1 MINDAIIIL
10 IDQRKENLMKERQE
24 INSRI
29 KELYSKIEE
38 TENETRKKNLL
49 EEIENLYGKKI
60 EIKAR
65 IKDCDEK
72 RNYYENEF

>member
-10 IDQRKENLMKERQE
+10 IDQRKEDLMKKKQE

-38 TENETRKKNLL
+38 IENETSKKNL
-49 EEIENLYGKKI
+49 
-60 EIKAR
+60 
-65 IKDCDEK
+65 
-72 RNYYENEF
+72 